1 MNSESSPDW
10 SAFHFEQ
17 PVFFADSVAVF
28 PSRMSD
34 NPIQIVPVPL
44 TAEAFREY
52 GEVIELDG
60 NDSIL
65 INSGNCNR
73 YSDLASLDIASCGKP
88 GISLFDARAYA
99 NPLVLTYV
107 ERHPLGS
114 QAFLP
119 TSHEPYLVVVAGDN
133 NNVPQ
138 HPRAFVTQGYQGV
151 NYHRN
156 IWHGVL
162 TPIKSQSLF
171 VVVDYIGEGDN
182 LQEYQFETPYT
193 IDFGNF

>member
-1 MNSESSPDW
+1 MCD
-10 SAFHFEQ
+10 H
-17 PVFFADSVAVF
+17 
-28 PSRMSD
+28 SRL
-34 NPIQIVPVPL
+34 IVPVAL
-44 TAEAFREY
+44 TSELFSEY
-52 GEVIELDG
+52 GEVIGLEG
-60 NDSIL
+60 RDSTL
-65 INSGNCNR
+65 INSGNCKR
-73 YSDLASLDIASCGKP
+73 YTELASPDIAACGKA
-88 GISLFDARAYA
+88 GISLFDAKPYTS
-99 NPLVLTYV
+99 PLTLSYV

-119 TSHEPYLVVVAGDN
+119 TSHEPYLVVVAGDG

-138 HPRAFVTQGYQGV
+138 RPRAFVTQGYQGV

-193 IDFGNF
+193 IDFGSI

>member
-1 MNSESSPDW
+1 
-10 SAFHFEQ
+10 
-17 PVFFADSVAVF
+17 
-28 PSRMSD
+28 MSD
-34 NPIQIVPVPL
+34 NITMIFPELL
-44 TAEAFREY
+44 TATAFSEF

-60 NDSIL
+60 HDPVL
-65 INSGNCNR
+65 INSGNCHR
-73 YSDLASLDIASCGKP
+73 YSDLASLDIASCGRP
-88 GISLFDARAYA
+88 GVSLFDAKAYT
-99 NPLVLTYV
+99 NPLLLTYV

-119 TSHEPYLVVVAGDN
+119 TSNEPYLVVVASDR

-138 HPRAFVTQGYQGV
+138 RPKAFITQGYQGV

-162 TPIKSQSLF
+162 TPVKSRSLF

-182 LQEYQFETPYT
+182 LQEFHFDTPYKV
-193 IDFGNF
+193 DFSGV